1 MHFRL
6 EFLIECDEEFYEEL
20 ILEDKK
26 QKDTE
31 AENSDMKGEG
41 IKRGVDQEEEG
52 RKFLKPSSSNV

>member
-31 AENSDMKGEG
+31 AEKLDMKDKKQKDTEAENSDMKGEG
-41 IKRGVDQEEEG
+41 IKRGD
-52 RKFLKPSSSNV
+52 N

>member
-1 MHFRL
+1 M
-6 EFLIECDEEFYEEL
+6 IECDEEFYEEL